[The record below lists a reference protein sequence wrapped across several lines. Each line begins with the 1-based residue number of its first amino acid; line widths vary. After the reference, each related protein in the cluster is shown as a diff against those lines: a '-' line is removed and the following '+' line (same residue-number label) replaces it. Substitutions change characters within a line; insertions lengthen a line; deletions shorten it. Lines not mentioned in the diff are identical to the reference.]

1 MVASTAPFVFETGP
15 SDPAQAEGIREK
27 RRPHGNQPPSA
38 AIEVDLIG
46 AGAQHL
52 R

>member
-1 MVASTAPFVFETGP
+1 MVASATSSIVETGP
-15 SDPAQAEGIREK
+15 SDPAQAEGVRK
-27 RRPHGNQPPSA
+27 TRRPHCNQPPSA
-38 AIEVDLIG
+38 AMGVELIG

>member
-1 MVASTAPFVFETGP
+1 MVASTASFVFETGP
-15 SDPAQAEGIREK
+15 SDPAQAEGVREK
-27 RRPHGNQPPSA
+27 RRPHYNQPPSA
-38 AIEVDLIG
+38 AIGVELIE